1 MKNLLRLTLTA
12 LCLLGI
18 SAYASTPA
26 GPETARLLPPSNP
39 ASVGVQLGDVL
50 RRSFIVEVAEPYQI
64 SRASLPA
71 KGLRRDGIELND
83 ISITTVSKGQHTRYR
98 VDLVYQVFAHTD
110 TPSVMQLPA
119 EQLALTGGPQALTVN
134 LPAWR
139 FWFAPLANGR
149 VDNAKRLML
158 PQQATPRLDSQH
170 HLHTAWGWAAL
181 ALLALLGLVY
191 VNAERRW
198 LPFMGGAF
206 AQAHRQLRRLEAK
219 AATDNSEQQ
228 QCSEQSLLV
237 LHHAFNQVYGANVFA
252 SDVDTFVAR
261 HPQFARLKGEI
272 QAFFTRSGHALFG
285 GKMEGTELRDY
296 LLGLSR
302 QLRDC
307 ERRVG

>member
-1 MKNLLRLTLTA
+1 MKNHLRLTLSA
-12 LCLLGI
+12 LCLLCA
-18 SAYASTPA
+18 SAHASNPA
-26 GPETARLLPPSNP
+26 GPDTARILPPSNP

-50 RRSFIVEVAEPYQI
+50 RRSFQVEVADPYQI

-71 KGLRRDGIELND
+71 KGTRRDGMELSD
-83 ISITTVSKGQHTRYR
+83 IAITTLSEGKHTRYR

-134 LPAWR
+134 LPPWR

-158 PQQATPRLDSQH
+158 PQQATPRLDSRR
-170 HLHTAWGWAAL
+170 HLHAAWGYAAL
-181 ALLALLGLVY
+181 ALLALLGLIY
-191 VNAERRW
+191 VNADRRW

-206 AQAHRQLRRLEAK
+206 AQAHRRLRRLDAQT
-219 AATDNSEQQ
+219 AADGAGQRQ
-228 QCSEQSLLV
+228 GLLL

-252 SDVDTFVAR
+252 GDVDAFVAR
-261 HPQFARLKGEI
+261 HPQFARLHGEI

-285 GKMEGTELRDY
+285 GKVEGAELRDY

-307 ERRVG
+307 ERRVA